1 MNFGLTEEQ
10 QLLKNSAR
18 QFFSAECP
26 VAEVRRLMETE
37 TAHDAALW
45 QKMAEQGWT
54 GLPFPEQYGGMGLGL
69 VDLAAAC
76 EEMGQA
82 LVPGAFLAT
91 VPLAGMAVY
100 AAGNDQQKQKY
111 LAPICGGEAR
121 ASLALLEK
129 DASWD
134 PSAVKATL
142 AGGVLSGQKL
152 FVPDADVASFL
163 VCVVRQGGELAL
175 VVVDRHAPGV
185 TLEAQPAMDTTRK
198 LYAVSFAGVAIKPE
212 DVLATGDAA
221 RVALDRALNVATVA
235 LAAEM
240 TGGMQRMLDL
250 TVAYAKTR
258 KQFGKTI
265 GQFQA
270 VQHMCADML
279 ILLEGARSATYYAA
293 WALQENA
300 PDAGVAV
307 SVAKAYASDAYR
319 EAGNRAIQVHGGMG
333 FTWENDV
340 HLYYRRAKASEITFG
355 DAAYHRER
363 MAKTLIGSTD

>member
-26 VAEVRRLMETE
+26 AAEVRRLMETE

-54 GLPFPEQYGGMGLGL
+54 GLPFPEEYGGMGLGL
-69 VDLAAAC
+69 VELAAAC

-91 VPLAGMAVY
+91 VPLAGTAIF
-100 AAGNDQQKQKY
+100 AAGSDEQKKKY
-111 LAPICGGEAR
+111 LAPICGGQAQ
-121 ASLALLEK
+121 ASLALLEAE
-129 DASWD
+129 ASWD
-134 PSAVKATL
+134 PAVVKL
-142 AGGVLSGQKL
+142 SLENGVLNGKKL
-152 FVPDADVASFL
+152 FVPDAAVASFL
-163 VCVVRQGGELAL
+163 VCAVRQGPELAL
-175 VVVDRHAPGV
+175 AAVDRHAPGV

-198 LYAVSFAGVAIKPE
+198 LYAVTFSAVPA

-221 RVALDRALNVATVA
+221 RVALDRALDVSTVA

-258 KQFGKTI
+258 KQFGKPI

-279 ILLEGARSATYYAA
+279 IMLEGARSAMYYAA
-293 WALQENA
+293 WCLQENTA
-300 PDAGVAV
+300 DARVAV

-340 HLYYRRAKASEITFG
+340 HLYYRRAKASEIAFG
-355 DAAYHRER
+355 DAAFHRER
-363 MAKTLIGSTD
+363 MAGALIGSTD

>member
-18 QFFSAECP
+18 EFFSAECP
-26 VAEVRRLMETE
+26 AAEVRRVMETE
-37 TAHDAALW
+37 TAHDAGLW
-45 QKMAEQGWT
+45 RKMAEHGWT
-54 GLPFPEQYGGMGLGL
+54 GLPFPEEYGGMGLGL

-82 LVPGAFLAT
+82 LVPGPFLAT
-91 VPLAGMAVY
+91 VPLAGTAIY
-100 AAGNDQQKQKY
+100 AGGSDAQKKKY
-111 LAPICGGEAR
+111 LAPICGGQAQ
-121 ASLALLEK
+121 ATLALLER

-134 PSAVKATL
+134 PGRVTL
-142 AGGVLSGQKL
+142 SLKNGVLNGQKL

-163 VCVVRQGGELAL
+163 VCVALQGSELAL
-175 VVVDRHAPGV
+175 VVADRHAAGV
-185 TLEAQPAMDTTRK
+185 TLQAQPAMDTTRK
-198 LYAVSFAGVAIKPE
+198 LYAVNFSDVAA
-212 DVLATGDAA
+212 DVLATGEAA
-221 RVALDRALNVATVA
+221 RRSLDRALDVATVA

-258 KQFGKTI
+258 KQFGKPI

-279 ILLEGARSATYYAA
+279 IMLEGARSATYYAA
-293 WALQENA
+293 WTLQENA
-300 PDAGVAV
+300 ADARVAV

-333 FTWENDV
+333 FNWENDV
-340 HLYYRRAKASEITFG
+340 HLYYRRAKAS
-355 DAAYHRER
+355 
-363 MAKTLIGSTD
+363 

>member
-26 VAEVRRLMETE
+26 SAEVRRLMETS
-37 TAHDAALW
+37 TAHDTALW

-54 GLPFPEQYGGMGLGL
+54 GLPFPEEYGGMGLGL

-91 VPLAGMAVY
+91 VPLAGTAIF
-100 AAGNDQQKQKY
+100 AGGSDLHKKEY
-111 LAPICGGEAR
+111 LAPICNGQAQ
-121 ASLALLEK
+121 ASLALLEAE
-129 DASWD
+129 ASWD
-134 PSAVKATL
+134 PAHVSMGLKN
-142 AGGVLSGQKL
+142 GVLNGQKF
-152 FVPDADVASFL
+152 FVPDADVASFI
-163 VCVVRQGGELAL
+163 VCAVRQGADLAL
-175 VVVDRHAPGV
+175 AVVDRHAAGV
-185 TLEAQPAMDTTRK
+185 TLEPQPAMDTTRK
-198 LYAVSFAGVAIKPE
+198 LYVVNFCEVAA

-221 RVALDRALNVATVA
+221 RAALDRALDVATVA
-235 LAAEM
+235 LTAEM
-240 TGGMQRMLDL
+240 TGGMQRALDL

-258 KQFGKTI
+258 KQFGKPI

-279 ILLEGARSATYYAA
+279 IMLEGARSATYYAA
-293 WALQENA
+293 WALQENTA
-300 PDAGVAV
+300 DARVAV
-307 SVAKAYASDAYR
+307 SVAKAYTSDAYR

-340 HLYYRRAKASEITFG
+340 HLYYRRAKASEIAFG
-355 DAAYHRER
+355 DTAYHRER
-363 MAKTLIGSTD
+363 MAKSLISTEKN